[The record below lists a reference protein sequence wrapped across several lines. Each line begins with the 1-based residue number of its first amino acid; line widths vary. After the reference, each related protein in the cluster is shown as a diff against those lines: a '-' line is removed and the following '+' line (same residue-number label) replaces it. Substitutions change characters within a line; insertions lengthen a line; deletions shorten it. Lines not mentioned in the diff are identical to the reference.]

1 MSRLHHFL
9 FLSLIGACIAYPLL
23 THQPAIESPPE
34 EANEAAPP
42 RATPPPVD
50 PEQAVRDDRNMK
62 ASVDAL
68 ARMETDAARR
78 ARTASKTY
86 QDRTELSTKA
96 QSAWSAM
103 IATNTPIYLTL
114 HRAASQ
120 DEHHETP
127 CTICDSKGYMH
138 YCILCESSK
147 GQCVTCQGTGLTATG
162 GDCPVCLGKKKCYL
176 CYGTG
181 KMPCVF
187 CDDGTI
193 TLRTINPPK
202 VLPIHCPEPA
212 ELLLAEAKA
221 EKEKKSEIMNT
232 VSGWIDQGPSLQQ
245 AIQEDQV
252 QLAAEAPPSVWVRQR
267 DELLLMLVCALAL
280 PLIIPALRPHDAE
293 AELREL
299 SGKYL
304 VDGKE
309 MAHFNMPTWFAP
321 GALQPA
327 WENHPDNSKNT
338 AETGAPDPVAE
349 FFQLAPQRLAAIQAL
364 FKELDLTGA
373 LEKRQET
380 LLKAH
385 GLICELKEK
394 STNLELRPAWQLI
407 SALELLVKRI
417 ADKPKDLTTSIL
429 RTFATGIDML
439 LARTAPLAEEA
450 AADTQMITGEAA
462 AGTQLIP
469 AEAQTVISPPS
480 AHDEEST
487 RAHADFLHHLEVET
501 KKFNDAAA
509 ETYAARA
516 ELTINTHAAWNAVIS
531 TNAEAYRIL
540 HKMACESHDG
550 ESLCTICDSTGY
562 MHFCVLCQ
570 NNGGKCLSCGGSGRS
585 QAGRLCP
592 ACLGKKKCFLCYG
605 TGRMPCLFCD
615 DGTVTRTLIDPPT
628 RMPLMCPS
636 PAEAQMVEIRKEKE
650 NQSRSADAAS
660 VWMENRPSIQQ
671 VIQAIQAERAQTSS
685 TTPATYVKSGSEW
698 FWICLIC
705 SLAAALGIAFTF
717 KILHGRKAK
726 PKAQGRM
733 KKQPA

>member
-1 MSRLHHFL
+1 MSRRHHFL
-9 FLSLIGACIAYPLL
+9 LLSLIGACFAYPLL
-23 THQPAIESPPE
+23 TRQPAPESPPV

-42 RATPPPVD
+42 RAAPPPVD
-50 PEQAVRDDRNMK
+50 PEQAARDDRNVK

-78 ARTASKTY
+78 ARSASKTY

-120 DEHHETP
+120 DELHETP
-127 CTICDSKGYMH
+127 CTICDGKGYMH

-187 CDDGTI
+187 CDDGTV
-193 TLRTINPPK
+193 TLRTITPPK
-202 VLPIHCPEPA
+202 GLPIHCPEPA
-212 ELLLAEAKA
+212 EILLAEAKA

-252 QLAAEAPPSVWVRQR
+252 QLAAEAPPSVWARQR

-321 GALQPA
+321 HALQPA
-327 WENHPDNSKNT
+327 WEDHPDNSKNT

-364 FKELDLTGA
+364 FKELDPTGA

-394 STNLELRPAWQLI
+394 STNFELRPAWQLV
-407 SALELLVKRI
+407 SAMELLVKRI
-417 ADKPKDLTTSIL
+417 ADKPKDLTASIL

-439 LARTAPLAEEA
+439 
-450 AADTQMITGEAA
+450 
-462 AGTQLIP
+462 
-469 AEAQTVISPPS
+469 
-480 AHDEEST
+480 H
-487 RAHADFLHHLEVET
+487 EV
-501 KKFNDAAA
+501 
-509 ETYAARA
+509 
-516 ELTINTHAAWNAVIS
+516 
-531 TNAEAYRIL
+531 
-540 HKMACESHDG
+540 
-550 ESLCTICDSTGY
+550 
-562 MHFCVLCQ
+562 CVP
-570 NNGGKCLSCGGSGRS
+570 GIRS
-585 QAGRLCP
+585 ML
-592 ACLGKKKCFLCYG
+592 
-605 TGRMPCLFCD
+605 
-615 DGTVTRTLIDPPT
+615 LIDPPLRILAVDDDPLCRRALRFALEKANFLTDLAEDGEQAVDLALINTYDVVFMDIQMPGTDGLTACGLVHQTPKNPTVPVVFVTVQTDFDT
-628 RMPLMCPS
+628 R
-636 PAEAQMVEIRKEKE
+636 AEARLMGGSDLMSKPFLVFELTVRAVIYATRNRLQAAKAT
-650 NQSRSADAAS
+650 RSERSLLNAPVLLKPAS
-660 VWMENRPSIQQ
+660 PSTP
-671 VIQAIQAERAQTSS
+671 VTESP
-685 TTPATYVKSGSEW
+685 TPA
-698 FWICLIC
+698 LAC
-705 SLAAALGIAFTF
+705 S
-717 KILHGRKAK
+717 
-726 PKAQGRM
+726 
-733 KKQPA
+733 